1 MNFKYLSVIGFLFLA
16 IMATEVT
23 SAAPTT
29 GNITVAFIMSG
40 FEDQDFQRDHDQD
53 YFEDIAFADSDSMRD
68 YFDEVSGGALN
79 VEGEI
84 FGPYTLDGDAA
95 EYSSGSS
102 FVRDSVEIADDDI
115 YYPDFDAVVAI
126 HSGPGGES
134 TGDDNDIWSAHW
146 PSITITTDD
155 EDENGD
161 DYIV

>member
-40 FEDQDFQRDHDQD
+40 FEDQDFQSDHDQD

-95 EYSSGSS
+95 EYSRGSS
-102 FVRDSVEIADDDI
+102 FVR
-115 YYPDFDAVVAI
+115 AVSYT
-126 HSGPGGES
+126 HLTLP
-134 TGDDNDIWSAHW
+134 
-146 PSITITTDD
+146 TILL
-155 EDENGD
+155 
-161 DYIV
+161 V